1 MADVLLPIFLP
12 FEYLT
17 HNNPPLLVCVFR
29 LGFHADSV
37 DCIFIPTWWCEG
49 RGFDPQWR
57 QAFLCLCGFIWVLHA
72 EDVTHWS
79 CTNPPSGLH
88 IWYNPCT
95 IIHVVILVRG
105 LKVHIYWTQVVSTSS
120 VCQSVSVLRGLFAN
134 FRRPFRV
141 VGRGFC
147 LDTTSWNPECCSGF
161 WPSGTF
167 YIHAR
172 SSGAEQEWHL
182 SSWSCLLPRTFFS
195 SYSWVRADGQLR
207 DPAFPRS
214 PSWCNPA
221 SDLGG
226 FYSDVHGELWLLIS
240 MRGLFQINQI
250 SFRRTQIKVQ
260 KHLRDDEEQHKAL
273 SAKVQGP
280 YQSLLMSVE
289 HFRCTCSEVSKTS
302 CREILYFLT
311 TAD

>member
-1 MADVLLPIFLP
+1 MSTDQGILFVSLSVSFGDFLQTSGVL
-12 FEYLT
+12 
-17 HNNPPLLVCVFR
+17 
-29 LGFHADSV
+29 
-37 DCIFIPTWWCEG
+37 
-49 RGFDPQWR
+49 
-57 QAFLCLCGFIWVLHA
+57 
-72 EDVTHWS
+72 
-79 CTNPPSGLH
+79 SGLWEGAS
-88 IWYNPCT
+88 I
-95 IIHVVILVRG
+95 
-105 LKVHIYWTQVVSTSS
+105 ST
-120 VCQSVSVLRGLFAN
+120 LHH
-134 FRRPFRV
+134 
-141 VGRGFC
+141 
-147 LDTTSWNPECCSGF
+147 ECCSGF

-167 YIHAR
+167 YIYVR

-214 PSWCNPA
+214 LSWCNPA

-240 MRGLFQINQI
+240 TRGLFQINQI

-289 HFRCTCSEVSKTS
+289 HFRCTCSEVSKTK
-302 CREILYFLT
+302 CREILHFLT
-311 TAD
+311 TAN

>member
-1 MADVLLPIFLP
+1 MSTYIGHKWF
-12 FEYLT
+12 
-17 HNNPPLLVCVFR
+17 
-29 LGFHADSV
+29 
-37 DCIFIPTWWCEG
+37 
-49 RGFDPQWR
+49 PQTR
-57 QAFLCLCGFIWVLHA
+57 ESCL
-72 EDVTHWS
+72 
-79 CTNPPSGLH
+79 
-88 IWYNPCT
+88 
-95 IIHVVILVRG
+95 
-105 LKVHIYWTQVVSTSS
+105 S
-120 VCQSVSVLRGLFAN
+120 VCQ
-134 FRRPFRV
+134 
-141 VGRGFC
+141 C
-147 LDTTSWNPECCSGF
+147 
-161 WPSGTF
+161 PSGAFRKLQASFQGCGKGLLSGHSIMKPRVLQRFLTF
-167 YIHAR
+167 WNFLYPRKVLWGRAR
-172 SSGAEQEWHL
+172 VTFKFLVMSFTENLFFLLLLGSGRWTAQGSS
-182 SSWSCLLPRTFFS
+182 LP
-195 SYSWVRADGQLR
+195 QI
-207 DPAFPRS
+207 
-214 PSWCNPA
+214 SWCNPA